1 MTVPQ
6 RQPVMVSDFLLVR
19 HRGAEL
25 WQAFRDVAEVDKESV
40 RDREDQMMKLFLQ
53 PSSDA
58 FTTSRRLSQQ
68 GARGTTSLT
77 SKDQQPLLVMA
88 LQRQYADRFR
98 FNLAGRDTDLGP
110 DVRTVRFVEVRQPAL
125 LKWNASTDLS
135 SRGLMWIEEHTG
147 RVVKTQLQLGGVRH
161 PIRVTTTFT
170 WDAELGMNVPT
181 LMEDWYPQGSG
192 EFRGKATYGK
202 FRRFEIKTDERFKP

>member
-98 FNLAGRDTDLGP
+98 FDLAALNKDLGP
-110 DVRTVRFVEVRQPAL
+110 NVRTVQFADFRQSTL
-125 LKWNASTDLS
+125 LKWNTSTDLS
-135 SRGLMWIEEHTG
+135 PRDLMWIEENTG
-147 RVVKTQLQLGGVRH
+147 RGGEDSIATRWCQVPDPRH
-161 PIRVTTTFT
+161 DDVHIRSPRTRH
-170 WDAELGMNVPT
+170 G
-181 LMEDWYPQGSG
+181 
-192 EFRGKATYGK
+192 
-202 FRRFEIKTDERFKP
+202 